1 MQSRRAVAAVI
12 IVVAFASLLV
22 GCGGSSSPPPV
33 GPPPPG
39 PISLTVNLTA
49 ADSAAAVFPS
59 ANLTLLPSGATGV
72 SGSNGSFTFTGL
84 QSMPTA
90 VQVTPVY
97 QPSYAAAQV
106 NLPTT
111 TQTSLTVDIALLPY
125 SAGTVT
131 SIALNPQAQEVQ
143 IGTRLQFTASIVTSA
158 GTTGLSPT
166 WFSVGTAGSIQPGP
180 GPGTATFTTT
190 HVGSS
195 TIYVFSGD
203 LFTSTTLTVTGLTG
217 PQIVQVLVDPLQLP
231 SGGGPV
237 VITAPIIDPVGIPT
251 VQALIFHPNGVF
263 TQLPMALVAG
273 TGSNGTFRVTYQVP
287 ANGTQTQQ
295 KYQVRVRAVDTGG
308 RVTLSKLV
316 PFTVLGLH
324 GPPPPPG

>member
-1 MQSRRAVAAVI
+1 
-12 IVVAFASLLV
+12 LLG

-33 GPPPPG
+33 VPPPPG
-39 PISLTVNLTA
+39 PVSLTIKLTA
-49 ADSAAAVFPS
+49 ADNAVAVFPS
-59 ANLTLLPSGATGV
+59 ADLTVLPSGATGV

-90 VQVTPVY
+90 VQVNPVY

-106 NLPTT
+106 NLPPTP
-111 TQTSLTVDIALLPY
+111 QTSLTVDIALLPY

-131 SIALNPQAQEVQ
+131 SIVLNPQAQEVQ

-158 GTTGLSPT
+158 GTTGLRPT
-166 WFSVGTAGSIQPGP
+166 WFSLGTAGSLDNKGV
-180 GPGTATFTTT
+180 FTTT

-195 TIYVFSGD
+195 TIYAFSGD

-217 PQIVQVLVDPLQLP
+217 PQIVQVLVDPLQSP

-237 VITAPIIDPVGIPT
+237 VITVPIIDPVGIPT
-251 VQALIFHPNGVF
+251 VQALIFGPNGIF

-273 TGSNGTFRVTYQVP
+273 TGSNGTFRVTFQVP

-295 KYQVRVRAVDTGG
+295 KYQVRVRAVDTQG
-308 RVTLSKLV
+308 RGTLSKLV

-324 GPPPPPG
+324 GPPPPP